1 MAGDIATPS
10 ASFIKM
16 DSVDAVIFL
25 ALIISS
31 AAANTDETTGDADLL
46 VGVLGLDSLLLLDM

>member
-1 MAGDIATPS
+1 
-10 ASFIKM
+10 M